1 MNHSDLSPCDGGSR
15 CGLFVFHI
23 SRTYRYPLPALCL
36 VEDVSIF
43 LILVFL
49 LEVIAMNEFWKN
61 FVQKESKEDDEVPRE
76 IIYMIKRVYGLIA
89 EIQSMSSFAIAV
101 YKHSNERA
109 TADMTLFFNTKM
121 SIIFDFKDIEKYVK
135 FKITS
140 NSENE
145 HFIEMVIDYDLC
157 KDDKDMLAFLR
168 NIESI
173 YRSSTDLVA
182 EFYNKHR
189 HDVMHDDGRRPQ
201 YLH

>member
-1 MNHSDLSPCDGGSR
+1 MLGG
-15 CGLFVFHI
+15 GYL
-23 SRTYRYPLPALCL
+23 Y
-36 VEDVSIF
+36 F
-43 LILVFL
+43 LILIFL

-61 FVQKESKEDDEVPRE
+61 FVQKESKEGDEVPRE
-76 IIYMIKRVYGLIA
+76 IIYTIKRVYGLIA

-101 YKHSNERA
+101 YKHSKERA

-157 KDDKDMLAFLR
+157 KDDKDMIAFLH

-173 YRSSTDLVA
+173 YRSSTDLIA
-182 EFYNKHR
+182 EFNNKHH
-189 HDVMHDDGRRPQ
+189 HDVMRDDDGRPR